1 MRFFRKS
8 IVGLMLLSLSLGLL
22 TYAGQMISNSMKERA
37 GNDKRTPQ
45 KRERLFTVN
54 VVSAEPQSIA
64 PVLQAFGEIQS
75 RRSLDLRMPKGGQ
88 IIMLS
93 DNFVEGGQ
101 VQAGEVLVQ
110 LRKSDAKSA
119 LSRADAN
126 VIDAIAEV
134 AEAQRAL
141 DLATDELQAA
151 REQNDLRQRALGRQL
166 NLKKR
171 GVGTSAAV
179 ETAELAVSSSNQLVL
194 AQRSASR
201 SACAEHIANDVSLDC
216 RCRCRSTNA
225 PTWGGS
231 AAHHRCQPRC

>member
-22 TYAGQMISNSMKERA
+22 TFAGQMISNSMKERA

-45 KRERLFTVN
+45 KRERMFTVN

-134 AEAQRAL
+134 AER
-141 DLATDELQAA
+141 
-151 REQNDLRQRALGRQL
+151 
-166 NLKKR
+166 R
-171 GVGTSAAV
+171 GHWT
-179 ETAELAVSSSNQLVL
+179 
-194 AQRSASR
+194 
-201 SACAEHIANDVSLDC
+201 
-216 RCRCRSTNA
+216 
-225 PTWGGS
+225 
-231 AAHHRCQPRC
+231 